1 MRFHMLPRASTCF
14 HALPSASKC
23 SQVLPRAS
31 TCFHALPSASTC
43 FHVVPC
49 ASTWFHALPRA
60 SSRVS
65 HTWPCVTSLIGQA
78 MEKTLVL
85 IGWIKSVQIFS
96 LIWSGFVAFLFLAYL
111 HICNFRDLCSAII
124 RNNYYNFRWK
134 PVRRVEWVRHHG
146 GVKDQWVPHAQ
157 TRTRQ
162 WQAVSCWTFIVSE
175 RETVYACAPQP
186 TDFAQTKRPSP

>member
-1 MRFHMLPRASTCF
+1 MRFHVLPRASMHF
-14 HALPSASKC
+14 
-23 SQVLPRAS
+23 QVLPRAS
-31 TCFHALPSASTC
+31 TWFHALPR
-43 FHVVPC
+43 

-65 HTWPCVTSLIGQA
+65 HTWSASLGFQSLTDRA

-85 IGWIKSVQIFS
+85 IGWLKSVQIFS
-96 LIWSGFVAFLFLAYL
+96 LIWSGFVAYSFLAYL

-134 PVRRVEWVRHHG
+134 SVRRMEWVRHHG

-162 WQAVSCWTFIVSE
+162 WQAVSCWTFIVSW
-175 RETVYACAPQP
+175 RGWGGNDVTETYQSVKQYTHAHRSRQILLKPRDHHLKVP
-186 TDFAQTKRPSP
+186 

>member
-1 MRFHMLPRASTCF
+1 MRFH
-14 HALPSASKC
+14 
-23 SQVLPRAS
+23 VLPRAS
-31 TCFHALPSASTC
+31 MRFQVLPR
-43 FHVVPC
+43 

-65 HTWPCVTSLIGQA
+65 HTWSASLGFQSLTDRA
-78 MEKTLVL
+78 MEDLGFDWL
-85 IGWIKSVQIFS
+85 KSVQIFS

-134 PVRRVEWVRHHG
+134 SVRRMEWVRHHG

-162 WQAVSCWTFIVSE
+162 WQAVSCWTFIVSS
-175 RETVYACAPQP
+175 RGWGGNDVTETYQSVKQYTHAHRSRQILLKPRDHHLKVP
-186 TDFAQTKRPSP
+186 